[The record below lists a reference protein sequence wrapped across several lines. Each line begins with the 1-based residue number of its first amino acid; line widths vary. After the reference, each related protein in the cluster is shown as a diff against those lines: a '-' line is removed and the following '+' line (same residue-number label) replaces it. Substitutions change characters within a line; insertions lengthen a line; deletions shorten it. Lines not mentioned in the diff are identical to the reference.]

1 MIDQATIERILDAA
15 QIVDVV
21 SEFVTLR
28 RRGTSFVGL
37 CPFHDDKTPSFYVS
51 PAKGLCKCFACGKGG
66 NVVHFIMEHEQMTY
80 PEALRW
86 LAKKYHI
93 DVKERELT
101 DQEKQQQN
109 LRESLFVVND
119 FAREYFETTL
129 REHAD
134 GRAIGMTYFR
144 QRGIRDDIVKK
155 FHLGY
160 STTSRDALAQ
170 EAHRR
175 GYQND
180 FLLKTGLCYAKDD
193 GSLRDRFWGRVIFP
207 WYNISGKVVGFGGR
221 VLDSRTK
228 GVSQKYVN
236 SPESEIFSKRREL
249 YGIYQAKSAIVKQ
262 DCVYMVEGYT
272 DVIAM
277 HQCGLENV
285 VANSGT
291 ALSEQQIRLLHRF
304 TSNIILLYDGDAAGI
319 KASIRGIDMLLAE
332 GMHIKVLL
340 LPDGDDPDSYS
351 RKHTAEE
358 FRTYIE
364 EHAEDF
370 IRFKTSLLLKDTQRD
385 PIKRAG
391 LISDMARSIGLIP
404 DNVIRYACLREC
416 ATLLNV
422 NEQIIQNEIKKY
434 LTQRDDNYLEQLRKE
449 ANRVEAPVIPQE
461 NTPLPTEGASPATGG
476 PTAST
481 GDATAPA
488 QGTEAVA
495 STQAAEPTAPF
506 PPEPST
512 PTVAP
517 AQAAQYQS
525 YIPEE
530 SREQYLFYI
539 KELALIKTLI
549 RYGERMVC
557 NVEDE
562 NGNDRSISVTEYI
575 AMDLQQDNLQFHNPL
590 HRRILAEAL
599 EHLHDD
605 GFTTERY
612 FLYHA
617 DPSISKL
624 AADLSS
630 DRYQLS
636 KYHSKAQKIVTD
648 EERLAELV
656 PHQMIDFKLAIL
668 EEEMKQTLQ
677 QLRHP
682 DVAADP
688 NRCLQIMSHYKE
700 LSELLKELAK
710 RAGDRVILKA

>member
-1 MIDQATIERILDAA
+1 M
-15 QIVDVV
+15 
-21 SEFVTLR
+21 
-28 RRGTSFVGL
+28 
-37 CPFHDDKTPSFYVS
+37 
-51 PAKGLCKCFACGKGG
+51 
-66 NVVHFIMEHEQMTY
+66 M
-80 PEALRW
+80 
-86 LAKKYHI
+86 
-93 DVKERELT
+93 
-101 DQEKQQQN
+101 
-109 LRESLFVVND
+109 
-119 FAREYFETTL
+119 
-129 REHAD
+129 
-134 GRAIGMTYFR
+134 YFR

-160 STTSRDALAQ
+160 STTAYDALAN
-170 EAHRR
+170 EAARR
-175 GYQND
+175 GFQKDY
-180 FLLKTGLCYAKDD
+180 LLKTGLCYAKDD
-193 GSLRDRFWGRVIFP
+193 SGALRDRFKGRVIFP

-228 GVSQKYVN
+228 GVQQKYVN

-291 ALSEQQIRLLHRF
+291 ALSELQIRLLHRF

-340 LPDGDDPDSYS
+340 LPDGDDPDSFA

-358 FRTYIE
+358 FRAYIA

-385 PIKRAG
+385 PIKRAA

-404 DNVIRYACLREC
+404 DNVVRYACLREC

-449 ANRVEAPVIPQE
+449 ANRVESAESESPV
-461 NTPLPTEGASPATGG
+461 
-476 PTAST
+476 
-481 GDATAPA
+481 
-488 QGTEAVA
+488 
-495 STQAAEPTAPF
+495 
-506 PPEPST
+506 PPEPMPERPEAAHEEAPST
-512 PTVAP
+512 EV
-517 AQAAQYQS
+517 AQAYQT
-525 YIPEE
+525 YIPEDN
-530 SREQYLFYI
+530 REQYLFYV
-539 KELALIKTLI
+539 KELALVKTLI
-549 RYGERMVC
+549 RYGERVVC

-562 NGNDRSISVTEYI
+562 EGNDVPLTVAEYI
-575 AMDLQQDNLQFHNPL
+575 TMDLRQDNLQFHNPL
-590 HRRILAEAL
+590 HRRILTETM
-599 EHLHDD
+599 EHLHDAA
-605 GFTTERY
+605 FTAERY

-617 DPSISKL
+617 DPEVSRL

-668 EEEMKQTLQ
+668 EEEMKQTLH
-677 QLRHP
+677 QLQLP
-682 DVAADP
+682 EVAADTQH
-688 NRCLQIMSHYKE
+688 CLEVMSHYKE
-700 LSELLKELAK
+700 LGEMLKELAK

>member
-93 DVKERELT
+93 DIKERELT

-236 SPESEIFSKRREL
+236 SPESGIFSKRREL

-449 ANRVEAPVIPQE
+449 ANRVDAPVIPQE

-488 QGTEAVA
+488 QGTEAAA
-495 STQAAEPTAPF
+495 STQATEPTAPF

-517 AQAAQYQS
+517 AQAAHYQS

-590 HRRILAEAL
+590 HRRILTEAL
-599 EHLHDD
+599 EHLHDN

-682 DVAADP
+682 EVAADP